1 MSNATFVLMNCDLV
15 AVPLQLGA
23 GVVTV
28 YCGARRASEL
38 REAASHT
45 ARPNLAANP
54 WPGGAARAPIR
65 TRCIAPREAAR
76 GDRQ

>member
-28 YCGARRASEL
+28 YCGARRASSL
-38 REAASHT
+38 LGGDSAFGLGSVARRDGGSSAAHT
-45 ARPNLAANP
+45 RPCNSTIARSVVPLQS
-54 WPGGAARAPIR
+54 G
-65 TRCIAPREAAR
+65 
-76 GDRQ
+76 